1 MGAGDS
7 IKPVNLSACS
17 LVLRS
22 WPLRFEDESF
32 APTGYYAC
40 KHKKYPYYAYIQSN
54 EVCSYCNWQLHY
66 CKNPSFHN
74 GYSLCYQRMA
84 FAIWNCTVNRV
95 INNIVY

>member
-32 APTGYYAC
+32 APTDYKSELLPKCLY
-40 KHKKYPYYAYIQSN
+40 KSYLYDQAYI
-54 EVCSYCNWQLHY
+54 
-66 CKNPSFHN
+66 HN
-74 GYSLCYQRMA
+74 STVEQPVQRNNYQPL
-84 FAIWNCTVNRV
+84 
-95 INNIVY
+95 NIGQPLA

>member
-32 APTGYYAC
+32 APTEYNIS
-40 KHKKYPYYAYIQSN
+40 KNSEFFKKP
-54 EVCSYCNWQLHY
+54 E
-66 CKNPSFHN
+66 F
-74 GYSLCYQRMA
+74 
-84 FAIWNCTVNRV
+84 
-95 INNIVY
+95 

>member
-32 APTGYYAC
+32 APTDNSLRDPIEEIQPAFISFVRAATPMFIVIRI
-40 KHKKYPYYAYIQSN
+40 KKRRITHP
-54 EVCSYCNWQLHY
+54 
-66 CKNPSFHN
+66 NPI
-74 GYSLCYQRMA
+74 SLGL
-84 FAIWNCTVNRV
+84 
-95 INNIVY
+95 

>member
-32 APTGYYAC
+32 APTALNLTCLRESMIDRGSSPRERA
-40 KHKKYPYYAYIQSN
+40 
-54 EVCSYCNWQLHY
+54 
-66 CKNPSFHN
+66 
-74 GYSLCYQRMA
+74 G
-84 FAIWNCTVNRV
+84 
-95 INNIVY
+95 